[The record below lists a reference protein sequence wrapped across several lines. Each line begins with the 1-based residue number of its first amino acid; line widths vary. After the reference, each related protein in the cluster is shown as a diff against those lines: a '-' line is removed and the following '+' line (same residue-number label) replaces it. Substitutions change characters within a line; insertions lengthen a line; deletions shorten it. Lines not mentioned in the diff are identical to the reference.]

1 MNSAGLTVQ
10 NRFLRKLHKILTL
23 PVKDLH
29 NEAEK
34 RILLEKDK
42 NLKFLF
48 TQPKKQSKIT
58 KVINWGVDE
67 AIT

>member
-29 NEAEK
+29 NEAEERNLNVLQVTNDRLK
-34 RILLEKDK
+34 RR
-42 NLKFLF
+42 
-48 TQPKKQSKIT
+48 
-58 KVINWGVDE
+58 
-67 AIT
+67 